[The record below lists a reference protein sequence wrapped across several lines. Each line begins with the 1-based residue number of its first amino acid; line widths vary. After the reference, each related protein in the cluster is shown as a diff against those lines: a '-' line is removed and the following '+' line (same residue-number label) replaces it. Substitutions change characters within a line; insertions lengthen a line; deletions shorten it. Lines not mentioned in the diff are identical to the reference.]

1 MRGGALPLLAW
12 GALLV
17 VLLAINWIW
26 TGDAIQVG
34 SFAFAVLVIYAAAA
48 LLGLTRREA
57 LRPGA
62 PEPRPEEP
70 ETVPQASIGAVMAA
84 LSVAA
89 IVFGLTFG
97 RFLIFFGAGMLVVS
111 LGRLGLEL
119 RSQRQSR
126 EQIARSKDL
135 SR

>member
-12 GALLV
+12 ATLLV

-26 TGDAIQVG
+26 TGDAIQIG
-34 SFAFAVLVIYAAAA
+34 TFAFAALAIYAGAA
-48 LLGLTRREA
+48 LLGQSNREA

-62 PEPRPEEP
+62 PEPRPEP
-70 ETVPQASIGAVMAA
+70 ETVPQASIGAVIAG

-89 IVFGLTFG
+89 ILFGLTFG
-97 RFLIFFGAGMLVVS
+97 RFLIFFGAGMLVVA
-111 LGRLGLEL
+111 LGRLALEL

-126 EQIARSKDL
+126 EQITNKRPQ
-135 SR
+135 